1 MRIRNGR
8 LCFQATRS
16 IGRTE
21 TVEDDYDAGA
31 TDVPN
36 RRLLSGAGRDRLSA
50 TGLVRHLRGRSAEHD
65 LRLPLSPAPPRFF
78 AVSWFLLTRI

>member
-1 MRIRNGR
+1 MRIRNRR
-8 LCFQATRS
+8 LCFQATR
-16 IGRTE
+16 GTE
-21 TVEDDYDAGA
+21 TVEDDCDAAA

-65 LRLPLSPAPPRFF
+65 LRLSLSGKRCRDSF
-78 AVSWFLLTRI
+78 ARCCGFA